1 MSLETIDWISVSR
14 AAEMLGCTTGRVRQ
28 LLGEQRLKG
37 EKLDG
42 ASIWM
47 VSRESVEKYGAEDL
61 PPGRPRIGA

>member
-1 MSLETIDWISVSR
+1 MALEIVDWISVSR
-14 AAEMLGCTTGRVRQ
+14 AAEILGCTTGRVRQ
-28 LLGEQRLKG
+28 LLGEHRLKG

-47 VSRESVEKYGAEDL
+47 VSRDSVTKYAAEEL